1 MRLMMILMARLLCVL
16 FLTQAVGCVP
26 ETERPEFQATSP
38 DDRLDIQPRAGIT
51 IRVATWN
58 VRRFF
63 DTNCDSGSCG
73 GDEFEALPTQ
83 QEFDA
88 RADEIAEAIR
98 SLNAEVVL
106 LQEVESQACLD
117 ALSARLG
124 DVFDV
129 FLIGET
135 RLSAS
140 LDTVVLSK
148 GSVQEVRTHR
158 QDSFQLPEGGQTR
171 FERELLEVH
180 LLIDARRVA
189 VFTAHFKSKSND
201 NPSKRLAEATRARE
215 VVLGTA
221 DELGDALIVLGGDL
235 NDTPGSEPLDA
246 IEEDGRLVR
255 VAQDLDPDSWTHIFR
270 GNIEALDHLYHVKGK
285 GTYLSGSAEVRR
297 DNGRFGGSDHAA
309 LLADFSL

>member
-1 MRLMMILMARLLCVL
+1 MFVLRFFCCLLFV
-16 FLTQAVGCVP
+16 QAAGCVP
-26 ETERPEFQATSP
+26 EFDGPQTQAPSP
-38 DDRLDIQPRAGIT
+38 DDGGLDVQPRAGIT

-63 DTNCDSGSCG
+63 DPTCDSGSCG
-73 GDEFEALPTQ
+73 GDEFEALPSQ
-83 QEFDA
+83 QEFEE
-88 RADEIAEAIR
+88 RADEIAASIR
-98 SLNAEVVL
+98 SLEADVVL

-135 RLSAS
+135 RLPAS

-148 GSVQEVRTHR
+148 GRVEDVRTHR

-180 LLIDARRVA
+180 VIIESKRVA

-201 NPSKRLAEATRARE
+201 DPSQRLAEATRARE

-221 DELGDALIVLGGDL
+221 EEMGDALVVFGGDL
-235 NDTPGSEPLDA
+235 NDTPGSDPLDA
-246 IEEDGRLVR
+246 LELGGDLVR
-255 VAQDLDPDSWTHIFR
+255 VAAELDPDSWTHIFR
-270 GNIEALDHLYHVKGK
+270 GNIEALDHLYHADGLGK
-285 GTYLSGSAEVRR
+285 HVAGSSQVRR
-297 DNGRFGGSDHAA
+297 DDGRFGGSDHAA
-309 LLADFSL
+309 LLADFNL